1 MLSQTKEG
9 FRWALMVLFTEVDF
23 GLVVHLLGSY
33 LVTAHA
39 VARFAFRCDSSV
51 GELPSG
57 TFFCVPVKVY
67 LSL

>member
-1 MLSQTKEG
+1 MGTNGSIHRSR
-9 FRWALMVLFTEVDF
+9 FWASWVRILI
-23 GLVVHLLGSY
+23 
-33 LVTAHA
+33 VTAHA